1 MTNEPNRWSYQIGRV
16 TRWIASAGLLIMTA
30 IIAWQV
36 FARYVLNASPAWGEQ
51 AALLLMIW
59 YVMLAAAAGVREGF
73 HIRIGAAVDALPDRL
88 RRATILLAHGVVAVF
103 GVTMVIWGTQLML
116 ATWTHVIPTLGLP
129 RGVAYMPMPIAGL
142 LIVGFS
148 LEHITAVLQNREVP
162 ATWT

>member
-1 MTNEPNRWSYQIGRV
+1 MNEPNRWSFQIGRV
-16 TRWIASAGLLIMTA
+16 TRWFASLGLLVMTA

-73 HIRIGAAVDALPDRL
+73 HIRIAAGVDALPVRL
-88 RRATILLAHGVVAVF
+88 RRFAMLLAHVVVAVF

-142 LIVGFS
+142 LIAGFS
-148 LEHITAVLQNREVP
+148 LEHIAAVLQNREVP
-162 ATWT
+162 ATWS